1 MKTLNLGPINIVIL
15 LAMLTAP
22 NMACRTAP
30 VVQDEPPV
38 AESPVEEEAPEPEP
52 EPRSARAR
60 VQEAPP
66 SMEELDDLEQESS
79 AEVEEELES
88 VAPHVD
94 ARIQAALSRLD
105 ADDREAAR
113 QTLLGLVDEP
123 EGGFLAIYNLGVLH
137 DRYGEGPEAARRY
150 IETLRRQ
157 PDFTPA
163 LTNLL
168 RLYIRA
174 GEISEARTLADR
186 YVTARP
192 ENLDHQAAR
201 LEVWAAEGRF
211 EDVIAGAR
219 DILRRDISQ
228 VEAMYQ
234 MAIARFE
241 LGQLE
246 LAEAI
251 MQRALQ
257 LSPERA
263 EFYFLLALSALAQD
277 NDAGARANLRRA
289 IELQPHFPEARN
301 HYGVLLHE
309 SGNHDRAIEQFEAAV
324 NDAPAYVE
332 ATINLGNAYKA
343 IGKYDLAEAAF
354 QDALDVDERSAAAHF
369 NLGILYLE
377 APVPGYEDIPKLE
390 KAVESF
396 SAYRQIVGSSQAS
409 QGPVAAYINEANT
422 AIEREQARQEMLRRA
437 QMNSANSPGTPGT
450 EDVEEDDDE

>member
-1 MKTLNLGPINIVIL
+1 M
-15 LAMLTAP
+15 LAMP
-22 NMACRTAP
+22 NMACRTTSPPIEEQSLVETSA
-30 VVQDEPPV
+30 QDVTSEREP
-38 AESPVEEEAPEPEP
+38 ASEAP
-52 EPRSARAR
+52 RAR
-60 VQEAPP
+60 GQAAPP
-66 SMEELDDLEQESS
+66 SVD
-79 AEVEEELES
+79 ELEEPGEGS
-88 VAPHVD
+88 EQVEIERVAPHVD

-105 ADDREAAR
+105 AGDREAAR

-137 DRYGEGPEAARRY
+137 DRYGEGPDAARRY

-174 GEISEARTLADR
+174 GELDEAQALAER
-186 YVTARP
+186 YVRARP
-192 ENLDHQAAR
+192 ENLDHQATR
-201 LEVWAAEGRF
+201 LEVWLAEGRY
-211 EDVIAGAR
+211 EDVVAGSR
-219 DILRRDISQ
+219 EILRRDISH
-228 VEAMYQ
+228 VDAMYQ

-251 MQRALQ
+251 LQRALQ
-257 LSPERA
+257 LSPDRG

-277 NDAGARANLRRA
+277 NDSAARANLRRA

-301 HYGVLLHE
+301 HYGILLHE
-309 SGNHDRAIEQFEAAV
+309 SGNHERAIEQFEAAV
-324 NDAPAYVE
+324 TDAPAYVE

-354 QDALDVDERSAAAHF
+354 QDAIDVNERSAEAHF

-377 APVPGYEDIPKLE
+377 APVPGYDDIPRFE
-390 KAVESF
+390 KALEAF
-396 SAYRQIVGSSQAS
+396 NTYRQIVGTRDSSE
-409 QGPVAAYINEANT
+409 GPVVAYINEANA
-422 AIEREQARQEMLRRA
+422 AIEREQTRQEMLRRA
-437 QMNSANSPGTPGT
+437 QMDSAASQGSTNDGDLEQEG
-450 EDVEEDDDE
+450 DDE